1 MTSSAFSGPTNEV
14 KGARL
19 VPLPL
24 EAIGPLAAAIVAMQP
39 WSVMRYSADVLARF
53 LAIPDSG
60 VSRFLVAIDGE
71 QAGAV
76 SVRFPWLKGP
86 YLELL
91 VLLPPFQGRGIGS
104 SILAWFEEEGVRQGA
119 RNLWVCAS
127 SFNTNAIR
135 FYERHGFQ
143 PAATLSGLVAD
154 GYDEILLRK
163 FPLQGTR

>member
-1 MTSSAFSGPTNEV
+1 MTSSIFSGPTSELN
-14 KGARL
+14 GARL
-19 VPLPL
+19 SPLHF
-24 EAIGPLAAAIVAMQP
+24 EAIGPLASAIVAMPP
-39 WSVMRYSADVLARF
+39 WSVMHYSADALARF
-53 LAIPDSG
+53 LAAPDG
-60 VSRFLVAIDGE
+60 ATRFLVEIDGKP
-71 QAGAV
+71 AGAV

-91 VLLPPFQGRGIGS
+91 ALLPHVQRRGIGS
-104 SILAWFEEEGVRQGA
+104 ALLAWFEKEGVRQGA

-127 SFNTNAIR
+127 SFNAKAIL

-163 FPLQGTR
+163 FPLNDGR